1 MSSRL
6 INSNDIEDKNI
17 PEPPSIGYYDLDK
30 DGTKNSASTIK
41 SLLGQNCGN
50 IGSDFLYSDK
60 DQVYIDTITGTINE
74 QCNQA
79 TGVSAG
85 SDTLTG
91 QINNACSSDKNKI
104 TNQIKYL
111 ACQLATARSRLYQS
125 SKEKVDDTMNVKEIF
140 DRFSNIHWVM
150 VAVFFLSMY
159 FLIQGFFSS
168 FDVASNMLN
177 VIEDN
182 ASKSIYYYIALFAG
196 VSVPVII
203 LCILFVRSICDT
215 LESVEK
221 YNITTDPEGKKE
233 EIGSGFKRIDYSV
246 LVLFILLIYA
256 FVFVLFS
263 VKREAVGNLLY
274 MIIIGGILFVIAIF
288 LYLFY
293 AFIPFFATANKN
305 NIGNEEQPLKL
316 FVDKQEDTSKITTN
330 QDQVQHLQKVF
341 GITAIIIGFIFV
353 GYMAMSKNMKNSEGG
368 KLKDILSGFFG
379 ASAILIV
386 PILWVLNF
394 VLATRYFYIYPLIL
408 LGFRFLRY
416 VGMGILFVQYNS
428 AKSYGMPFG
437 ENFSDD
443 LKNQLDDFANYS
455 PSWNLVGIDIV
466 KSLLNIFG
474 YNNIFSENY
483 RNNNKFN
490 NLSSNRYVIPGLFSY
505 AFTKGTDQENP
516 NAQSRLMIHVFITIL
531 TIVFSSILLWSVYKI
546 QK

>member
-6 INSNDIEDKNI
+6 INSNDIEEKNI
-17 PEPPSIGYYDLDK
+17 PEPPAIGYYDLDK

-41 SLLGQNCGN
+41 SLLRQNCGSIEGN
-50 IGSDFLYSDK
+50 YLYNDK
-60 DQVYIDTITGTINE
+60 EQVYTDTITGTINE

-79 TGVSAG
+79 TGVSVN
-85 SDTLTG
+85 D
-91 QINNACSSDKNKI
+91 NNLSGTVSSACSDNQSKI

-140 DRFSNIHWVM
+140 ERFSNIHWVM

-203 LCILFVRSICDT
+203 LCILFVRSVCDT

-221 YNITTDPEGKKE
+221 YNITNNPEGKKE

-246 LVLFILLIYA
+246 LILFILLIYA

-274 MIIIGGILFVIAIF
+274 MIIIGGILFVISIF

-293 AFIPFFATANKN
+293 AFI
-305 NIGNEEQPLKL
+305 L
-316 FVDKQEDTSKITTN
+316 
-330 QDQVQHLQKVF
+330 
-341 GITAIIIGFIFV
+341 
-353 GYMAMSKNMKNSEGG
+353 
-368 KLKDILSGFFG
+368 
-379 ASAILIV
+379 
-386 PILWVLNF
+386 
-394 VLATRYFYIYPLIL
+394 YI
-408 LGFRFLRY
+408 
-416 VGMGILFVQYNS
+416 
-428 AKSYGMPFG
+428 
-437 ENFSDD
+437 
-443 LKNQLDDFANYS
+443 QL
-455 PSWNLVGIDIV
+455 
-466 KSLLNIFG
+466 
-474 YNNIFSENY
+474 
-483 RNNNKFN
+483 
-490 NLSSNRYVIPGLFSY
+490 
-505 AFTKGTDQENP
+505 
-516 NAQSRLMIHVFITIL
+516 
-531 TIVFSSILLWSVYKI
+531 
-546 QK
+546 